1 MADADPFAQYV
12 APEPKAAGDDPF
24 AAYVAPEA
32 PPSTAP
38 PAAAPA
44 QPSRWQRAKAALG
57 SAGSALAQPFEEMG
71 RSALDAN
78 RTVAS
83 AIAHPVDTLNAIRS
97 APGASLREGMRSVN
111 DNIPF
116 ANRAV
121 QAMGGP
127 PAESPEDAAAAP
139 PIARVAGSLV
149 GLPVAG
155 MLGGIAGK
163 VAETAAPAVGRAI
176 KAVGEGAQNRQVD
189 RTLENLEMKTGKRT
203 RAGIRQGVVEDAV
216 RDDPALRA
224 AAGNDTKV
232 AQATQVMKQRAAADL
247 GRIYGAHP
255 EVGDIG
261 EAITRMDS
269 RIAEL
274 RQGTSS
280 DAAVANQLQG
290 IRDELN
296 NRMGARDTI
305 KTTDL
310 RAEQTDYQKKGYGKS
325 MPGDEAASARIA
337 ANREASK
344 AVGDAVIKN
353 VTGMDYEAARAAAA
367 ASPGSEAARLLKAND
382 TIAAAN
388 KIEAGVADRGA
399 RVKPKEGI
407 SGRLIEAAKEIRH
420 SPTGYAMSKVPQAA
434 LSALNAGDNLLAKAA
449 GNRFPAR
456 AGTAAAPSPLAVN
469 AARLA
474 GEWAPGGGTPAPS
487 APSANPAAVAMLIRA
502 ARSGATRQELH
513 AQAEQAGVPVELA
526 DNIAQQSGL

>member
-1 MADADPFAQYV
+1 MADADPFAQYI

-32 PPSTAP
+32 PASAAP
-38 PAAAPA
+38 PPAAPA
-44 QPSRWQRAKAALG
+44 QPSRWERAKAALG
-57 SAGSALAQPFEEMG
+57 SAGSAIAQPFEEMG
-71 RSALDAN
+71 RSALEAN
-78 RTVAS
+78 RTVAN
-83 AIAHPVDTLNAIRS
+83 AIVHPVDTYRS
-97 APGASLREGMRSVN
+97 LAANPGASLREGMRGVN
-111 DNIPF
+111 DNIPL

-127 PAESPEDAAAAP
+127 PADSPEDAAASP
-139 PIARVAGSLV
+139 SARVFGNLA
-149 GLPVAG
+149 GLPAAG
-155 MLGGIAGK
+155 AVGGIAGK
-163 VAETAAPAVGRAI
+163 VVETAVPAIGRAV

-224 AAGNDTKV
+224 AAGSDTKV
-232 AQATQVMKQRAAADL
+232 AQATQAMKQRAAADL

-367 ASPGSEAARLLKAND
+367 ASPNSEAARLLKAND

-399 RVKPKEGI
+399 RVQPKEGLA
-407 SGRLIEAAKEIRH
+407 GRLYEMGKEIKH
-420 SPTGYAMSKVPQAA
+420 SPTGYALSKVPQAA
-434 LSALNAGDNLLAKAA
+434 AGALNAGDNLLARAA
-449 GNRFPAR
+449 GSRFPAR

-474 GEWAPGGGTPAPS
+474 GEWAPGGGAPAPQ
-487 APSANPAAVAMLIRA
+487 APTSNPAAVAMLIRA